1 MQISKAQEAEQM
13 LTFSKMTGIGMITSM
28 SIAFRKPL

>member
-13 LTFSKMTGIGMITSM
+13 LTFSKMTGIGNDYICLL
-28 SIAFRKPL
+28 IHI